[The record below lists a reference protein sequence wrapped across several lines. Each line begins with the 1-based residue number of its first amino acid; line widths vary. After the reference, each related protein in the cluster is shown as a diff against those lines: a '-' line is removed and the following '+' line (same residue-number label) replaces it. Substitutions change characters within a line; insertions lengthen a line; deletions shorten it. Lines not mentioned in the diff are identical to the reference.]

1 MEQEVVHVPEK
12 PIAFD
17 AYETLADRYA
27 ARISTK
33 PHNAYYERPAMLA
46 LLPDD
51 LTGWR
56 VLDAGCGTGW
66 GTVMLLDRGAIV
78 SGVEISPAMLRHGQ
92 ERTGGRADLRLHD
105 LRLPMPFYDDGTFD
119 LVYSSMVVHYI
130 EDWDALFAEFERILH
145 PGGLFLFSSG
155 HPFYD
160 YQYFDD
166 ADYFHTELRSST
178 WRGFGGEPIS
188 MPFYRRPLS
197 ATTESLF
204 RAGFVVE
211 RLIEPLPTEEFRQ
224 ADPKDYDKLRRFPAF
239 LCIRARK
246 G

>member
-1 MEQEVVHVPEK
+1 MTTDEK

-27 ARISTK
+27 ARIATK

-66 GTVMLLDRGAIV
+66 GTVMLLDRGAV
-78 SGVEISPAMLRHGQ
+78 VTGVEASPAMLHHGQ

-105 LRLPMPFYDDGTFD
+105 LRQPMPFFDDGAFD

-130 EDWDALFAEFERILH
+130 EDWDTLVRGVSAH
-145 PGGLFLFSSG
+145 PAPRRAVHFL
-155 HPFYD
+155 D
-160 YQYFDD
+160 
-166 ADYFHTELRSST
+166 
-178 WRGFGGEPIS
+178 
-188 MPFYRRPLS
+188 
-197 ATTESLF
+197 
-204 RAGFVVE
+204 RAPVPRYAPV
-211 RLIEPLPTEEFRQ
+211 
-224 ADPKDYDKLRRFPAF
+224 
-239 LCIRARK
+239 
-246 G
+246 